1 MHERREMERYDLRL
15 PMSVEN
21 DLRQQ
26 NATTRNISARGI
38 LFDFDSQLE
47 EDEVTFVMEFPPQ
60 VTLSSTLRVR
70 CQANIVRIVQRTA
83 SGTTLAVRIHRY
95 EFLSQENTRQAA

>member
-1 MHERREMERYDLRL
+1 MERYNLRL
-15 PMSVEN
+15 PMSVQ
-21 DLRQQ
+21 DGLRQQ

-38 LFDFDSQLE
+38 LFDCDSQFE

-70 CQANIVRIVQRTA
+70 CQANVVRIVQRSA
-83 SGTTLAVRIHRY
+83 AVTTLAVRIHRY
-95 EFLSQENTRQAA
+95 EFVSQENTRQAA